1 MPAAWWLTSG
11 VAASLD
17 IPRLL
22 VDCPCGVGRRSIAG
36 HDVTKPLTQCLF
48 LLNYDPAHK
57 EIPTVRFRGLL
68 MRAAALAELTLG
80 RVLELNGAALGR
92 GPGEPPADPF
102 LVQVLSDVPAGKVH
116 LPSLLQRN
124 YREAEAVVRTQLL
137 DAGDVVVVGGSRLG
151 VRDVEAVERLRR
163 EVRDA
168 VERDGDPVSLS
179 PEVLLMAVLS
189 AEAEVDPLF
198 PLGDRVRYR
207 KRLGHL
213 ASELDNEMPGFRK
226 ALRTSVATLRGINSG
241 W

>member
-1 MPAAWWLTSG
+1 M
-11 VAASLD
+11 
-17 IPRLL
+17 
-22 VDCPCGVGRRSIAG
+22 
-36 HDVTKPLTQCLF
+36 TKPLTQRLY
-48 LLNYDPAHK
+48 LLNYDPAK
-57 EIPTVRFRGLL
+57 KKIPTVRFRGVL

-92 GPGEPPADPF
+92 GPGESSADPF
-102 LVQVLSDVPAGKVH
+102 LVQILSDVPVGKVH

-124 YREAEAVVRTQLL
+124 YREAEAAVRTQLL
-137 DAGDVVVVGGSRLG
+137 DAGDVVMVGDSSLG
-151 VRDVEAVERLRR
+151 IRDVEAVERLRW

-168 VERDGDPVSLS
+168 VEGDGDSASLS
-179 PEVLLMAVLS
+179 AEVLLMAVLS

-213 ASELDNEMPGFRK
+213 ASELDNEMPGLRS